1 MSTVAPDRETP
12 SAPAGE
18 PSSLAV
24 ARTRRRLTM
33 EGAAERA
40 SLTPEAV
47 EVLEESRL
55 YRFSSL
61 REAVAATILYSAA
74 LGISQR
80 EAQGL
85 AGLPTRDRLLESS
98 APARLVALGAFV
110 AAIALLVWFVV
121 VPRFGE
127 ETSVEPVAAEPEI
140 LLPAPEL
147 PAPLPEHS
155 DIDVDVLNGTTA
167 ELAAR
172 RVADTVSELSYGV
185 GRIENATRTDYPET
199 RVFYTPGSSAIAE
212 RLAFDLGVGILEL
225 PSGDE
230 PLRLIV
236 IVGAEGPLD

>member
-1 MSTVAPDRETP
+1 
-12 SAPAGE
+12 
-18 PSSLAV
+18 
-24 ARTRRRLTM
+24 
-33 EGAAERA
+33 
-40 SLTPEAV
+40 
-47 EVLEESRL
+47 
-55 YRFSSL
+55 
-61 REAVAATILYSAA
+61 
-74 LGISQR
+74 
-80 EAQGL
+80 
-85 AGLPTRDRLLESS
+85 
-98 APARLVALGAFV
+98 VALGAFV

-147 PAPLPEHS
+147 PAPLPERS

-212 RLAFDLGVGILEL
+212 RLAFDLGVGIQEL
-225 PSGDE
+225 PGGDE